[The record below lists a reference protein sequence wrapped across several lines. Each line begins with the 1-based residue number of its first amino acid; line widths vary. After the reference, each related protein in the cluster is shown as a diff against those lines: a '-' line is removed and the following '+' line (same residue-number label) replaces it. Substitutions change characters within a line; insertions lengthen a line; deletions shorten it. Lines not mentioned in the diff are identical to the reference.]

1 MLSLFVNR
9 VAMLSRSIKIEI
21 SDKEYRRLLA
31 IARRRKRTVKTLV
44 KEAIDQVYLRPSL
57 QADDLMRLPAFGL
70 WKDDPRTDDEI
81 LNEIG
86 GNWVNFP
93 LKDPEAG

>member
-1 MLSLFVNR
+1 
-9 VAMLSRSIKIEI
+9 MLSRSIKIEI

-44 KEAIDQVYLRPSL
+44 KEAIDQVYLRPPL
-57 QADDLMRLPAFGL
+57 KVDELARLPAFGS

-81 LNEIG
+81 LSEIG
-86 GNWVNFP
+86 GNWIDFP
-93 LKDPEAG
+93 LKDPEPG